1 MCIGNTWLYCH
12 SSHPWAR
19 LGRGDI
25 LSGHVGKAERET
37 VGCSCRHKVNTAC
50 FGAIWEGSCPP
61 TSLLHFTL
69 SSAPAQWVNWAV
81 SFWRGQREED
91 EQFGGMLEQW
101 NVPYPGRTRPGM
113 QIMSL
118 WCVLCHKGGSGLWKA
133 AKNCVCVSRR
143 IMTAELPSGCYPD
156 EPQTFLP
163 SFPTSVISA
172 YPVAE

>member
-1 MCIGNTWLYCH
+1 MGLPLKSPSNFLIATGDVYREYMTVLSL

-69 SSAPAQWVNWAV
+69 SSAPAQ
-81 SFWRGQREED
+81 
-91 EQFGGMLEQW
+91 
-101 NVPYPGRTRPGM
+101 
-113 QIMSL
+113 
-118 WCVLCHKGGSGLWKA
+118 
-133 AKNCVCVSRR
+133 
-143 IMTAELPSGCYPD
+143 
-156 EPQTFLP
+156 
-163 SFPTSVISA
+163 
-172 YPVAE
+172 